1 MADLVRTRI
10 TERLVRSIMRKPRS
24 ILLCF
29 HICVLYDVGHQDG
42 TDYLVMEYLEGQ
54 TLAQPLAKGAL
65 PLDDALKIA
74 IEIADALDKAHQQ
87 GVQPIPRQNR
97 VLPAQLGRFLKSRTE
112 ITKDGPL
119 FRKSD
124 GNSDFQPTFAKV
136 VRKFQKLD
144 RIAKS
149 CPTFQKVR
157 RKLEKSADNAQSQTA
172 FRISVR
178 HLSKS
183 VRFWKSQADFSKV
196 GRLLKMSGNSGRSKT
211 ENRNFQPDFF
221 NFRPTL
227 QKGRQNLTFRS
238 DFVKRRPHFQSR
250 PYFCKSRLTFS
261 ESGLLL
267 ENWS

>member
-1 MADLVRTRI
+1 MVRTRI

-124 GNSDFQPTFAKV
+124 GNWKSQPTMLKV
-136 VRKFQKLD
+136 RPLLGFPSDICQS
-144 RIAKS
+144 RTA
-149 CPTFQKVR
+149 FGKVR
-157 RKLEKSADNAQSQTA
+157 RIFQKSD
-172 FRISVR
+172 
-178 HLSKS
+178 
-183 VRFWKSQADFSKV
+183 DF
-196 GRLLKMSGNSGRSKT
+196 
-211 ENRNFQPDFF
+211 
-221 NFRPTL
+221 
-227 QKGRQNLTFRS
+227 
-238 DFVKRRPHFQSR
+238 
-250 PYFCKSRLTFS
+250 
-261 ESGLLL
+261 
-267 ENWS
+267 